1 LKRLLIRPG
10 AIGDFIVSLPA
21 LQWLKADY
29 TEVWCAS
36 AMLPLAG
43 FAERAVS
50 LAASGID
57 RLGLVD
63 AADVI
68 ERLRGFD
75 EIHSWYGTNRPE
87 FRESVA
93 LSRLPFCF
101 YPALPVCSRLSASDY
116 YLTQVN
122 APLGA
127 FPRIPLR
134 TNAKN
139 SAIVLHPFSGSARK
153 NWPMSRWL
161 ELASLLPLPV
171 AWCRGPEDV
180 LPGGVLDSVVMIPD
194 LMELAQWI
202 GGARAFIGNDS
213 GITHLAAATG
223 VQTIALFGETDPE
236 VWAPRGEDVRLIRSQ
251 PLSALRAETVA
262 EAVR

>member
-1 LKRLLIRPG
+1 MKRLLIRPG

-21 LQWLKADY
+21 LESLKADY

-36 AMLPLAG
+36 AVIPLAS
-43 FAERAVS
+43 FADRTVS
-50 LAASGID
+50 LVASGID
-57 RLGLVD
+57 RLGLVP
-63 AADVI
+63 ALDVI
-68 ERLRGFD
+68 DRLRGFD

-87 FRESVA
+87 FLELVGA
-93 LSRLPFCF
+93 LGLPFRFYDALPGCSRLP
-101 YPALPVCSRLSASDY
+101 ASDY
-116 YLTQVN
+116 YLSQVN
-122 APLGA
+122 APLGV

-134 TNAKN
+134 TNVKD
-139 SAIVLHPFSGSARK
+139 SVIVLHPFSGSARK

-161 ELASLLPLPV
+161 EVASLLPAPV
-171 AWCRGPEDV
+171 AWCCGPEDA
-180 LPGGVLDSVVMIPD
+180 LAGAVMIPD

-202 GGARAFIGNDS
+202 GRARAFIGNDS

-223 VQTIALFGETDPE
+223 VQTIALFGTSDPG
-236 VWAPRGEDVRLIRSQ
+236 VWAPRGADVQVIRSQ

>member
-1 LKRLLIRPG
+1 MKRLLIRPG

-29 TEVWCAS
+29 TEVWCTS
-36 AMLPLAG
+36 AVIPLAG
-43 FAERAVS
+43 FADRAVS
-50 LAASGID
+50 VAGSGID
-57 RLGLVD
+57 RLGLLE
-63 AADVI
+63 AADVV

-87 FRESVA
+87 FREYVA
-93 LSRLPFCF
+93 QLHLPFCF
-101 YPALPVCSRLSASDY
+101 YPALPDSSQLPASDY
-116 YLTQVN
+116 YLTQVS

-127 FPRIPLR
+127 FPCIPLR
-134 TNAKN
+134 TNEKH

-153 NWPMSRWL
+153 NWPMERWL
-161 ELASLLPLPV
+161 ELASLLPGPV
-171 AWCRGPEDV
+171 AWCRGPEDA
-180 LPGGVLDSVVMIPD
+180 LPGGVLIPD
-194 LMELAQWI
+194 LMTLAQWI
-202 GGARAFIGNDS
+202 GTARAFIGNDS

-223 VQTIALFGETDPE
+223 VRTIALFGTSDPG
-236 VWAPRGEDVRLIRSQ
+236 VWAPRGLDVQVIRSQ